1 MSDSAYDDVQA
12 GQTTVRSRLLEIPN
26 LNLLKKVGDGGMAT
40 VWKAWDTVNQRF
52 VAVKVLNREFAAD
65 GAEVRAF
72 RAEERIM
79 EEIHH
84 PASCRRTTST
94 IATATGTT

>member
-52 VAVKVLNREFAAD
+52 VAVKRV
-65 GAEVRAF
+65 V
-72 RAEERIM
+72 
-79 EEIHH
+79 
-84 PASCRRTTST
+84 
-94 IATATGTT
+94 